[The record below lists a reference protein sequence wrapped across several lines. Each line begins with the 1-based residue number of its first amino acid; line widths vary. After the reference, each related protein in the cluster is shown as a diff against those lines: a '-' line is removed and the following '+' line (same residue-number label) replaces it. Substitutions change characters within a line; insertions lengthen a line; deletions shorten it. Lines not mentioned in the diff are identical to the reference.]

1 MASRTAKQP
10 FRAVPAAAAAPAEGA
25 ASQGL
30 AHGIAEQLK
39 QLIHSGEIAPG
50 ERLNEAALAL
60 RMGTSRG
67 PIREAIRM
75 ITGIGLVTA
84 VPNRG
89 VFVRQISVR
98 EMLEIYELRAL
109 LFGFAA
115 QQAAEGITATQQREF
130 EHLLQQMD
138 SACERGDADRY
149 YSVNLRFHTLVL
161 ELGRNRRAHQAYDDY
176 VKELHLFRRSY
187 FDAAGNMRR
196 SNVEHRQIYEA
207 IAAGSTTRARSLA
220 QKHVLEG
227 RGRLLATLDTALPG
241 AAPAPARKRT
251 VRNETMPL

>member
-1 MASRTAKQP
+1 
-10 FRAVPAAAAAPAEGA
+10 V
-25 ASQGL
+25 
-30 AHGIAEQLK
+30 
-39 QLIHSGEIAPG
+39 APG

-67 PIREAIRM
+67 PIREAIR
-75 ITGIGLVTA
+75 ILTGIGLVTA

-115 QQAAEGITATQQREF
+115 EQAAEHLTAAQRREF
-130 EHLLQQMD
+130 EKLLDAMD
-138 SACERGDADRY
+138 GACERDDGDRY
-149 YSVNLRFHTLVL
+149 YGLNLRFHALVMAL
-161 ELGRNRRAHQAYDDY
+161 ANNHRAHEAYDDY
-176 VKELHLFRRSY
+176 VKELHLFRRRY

>member
-1 MASRTAKQP
+1 
-10 FRAVPAAAAAPAEGA
+10 
-25 ASQGL
+25 
-30 AHGIAEQLK
+30 
-39 QLIHSGEIAPG
+39 
-50 ERLNEAALAL
+50 
-60 RMGTSRG
+60 
-67 PIREAIRM
+67 M